1 MKIVKIG
8 ECYLNV
14 ENITHAEFET
24 SPEGLTCTV
33 YFNCQSAG
41 RDGSNAIQ
49 ASKTFTGA
57 AARDLKAWLDL
68 RLKLME
74 PEKSKAGGSIFLGAE

>member
-8 ECYLNV
+8 ECYLNL

-24 SPEGLTCTV
+24 TPQGLACTV
-33 YFNCQSAG
+33 YFNCQVTDHNG
-41 RDGSNAIQ
+41 GNGLQ
-49 ASKTFTGA
+49 ATKTFTAG

-68 RLKLME
+68 RIKVME
-74 PEKSKAGGSIFLGAE
+74 PQ